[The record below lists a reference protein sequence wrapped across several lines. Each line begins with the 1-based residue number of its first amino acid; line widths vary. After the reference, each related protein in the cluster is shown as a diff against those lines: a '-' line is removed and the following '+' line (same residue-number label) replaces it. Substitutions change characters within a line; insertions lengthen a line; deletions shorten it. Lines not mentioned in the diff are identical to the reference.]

1 MSEPLS
7 SPLDYTV
14 RDGVAYV
21 TMNRPEAL
29 NALDRDLQRAL
40 ADAFV
45 TADHQDDVLAVVL
58 QGAGGRA
65 FSVGGD
71 LKAMTSRLEAG
82 EPLVGDAPRSDR
94 IRAHHP
100 VAKPGALPGMDEIYA
115 CSKPTIA
122 AVDGYALGGG
132 LEIALYCD
140 FRFATRQ
147 SVFALPE
154 PKRNLMAGPALVHLS
169 RMIPLGEAMFMELT
183 GTRMSA
189 ERAHAIGLV
198 QGLFDDRG
206 QMDAAVGAAVSEI
219 RENSPVAVQFLK
231 RVVREGRDMTVEQ
244 HWRFA
249 EMFLYTLTTMDDALE
264 GPRAFMEKRPPKWT
278 GH

>member
-1 MSEPLS
+1 MSDTLS
-7 SPLDYTV
+7 SPLDYSV

-29 NALDRDLQRAL
+29 NALNRDLQGAL
-40 ADAFV
+40 AEAFSAV
-45 TADHQDDVLAVVL
+45 DRDDDVLAVVL

-71 LKAMTSRLEAG
+71 LKAMASRLDSG
-82 EPLVGDAPRSDR
+82 GQLVGSAPASAGM
-94 IRAHHP
+94 RAHQS

-122 AVDGYALGGG
+122 AIDGYAMGGG
-132 LEIALYCD
+132 LELALYCD

-154 PKRNLMAGPALVHLS
+154 PKRNLLAGPALIHLS
-169 RMIPLGEAMFMELT
+169 RMVPLGEAMFMELT
-183 GTRMSA
+183 GARMPA

-198 QGLFDDRG
+198 QGLFADRSE
-206 QMDAAVGAAVSEI
+206 MDAAVGSAVAEL

-231 RVVREGRDMTVEQ
+231 RVVREGRDMTVDQ

-249 EMFLYTLTTMDDALE
+249 EMFLYTLSTMDDARE
-264 GPRAFMEKRPPKWT
+264 GPRAFVEKRRPNWT
-278 GH
+278 RR

>member
-1 MSEPLS
+1 MSDPMS
-7 SPLDYTV
+7 DPLDYTV
-14 RDGVAYV
+14 RDGVAHV

-40 ADAFV
+40 GEAFV
-45 TADHQDDVLAVVL
+45 AADRDDEVIAVVL
-58 QGAGGRA
+58 RGAGGRA

-71 LKAMTSRLEAG
+71 LKAMAARLGSGA
-82 EPLVGDAPRSDR
+82 PLVGTGTGSNRV
-94 IRAHHP
+94 RAHQS
-100 VAKPGALPGMDEIYA
+100 VAKPGALPGMDEVYA

-122 AVDGYALGGG
+122 AIDGYALGGG

-147 SVFALPE
+147 STFALPE

-169 RMIPLGEAMFMELT
+169 RMIPMGEALFMELT
-183 GTRMSA
+183 GARMPA
-189 ERAHAIGLV
+189 ERAYAIGLV
-198 QGLFDDRG
+198 QGLFPDRG
-206 QMDAAVGAAVSEI
+206 EMDRAVDAAVSEL
-219 RENSPVAVQFLK
+219 RENSPAAVQFLK

-249 EMFLYTLTTMDDALE
+249 EMFLYTLGTMDDAVE
-264 GPRAFMEKRPPKWT
+264 GPTAFVEKRRPEWK

>member
-1 MSEPLS
+1 MSDTLS
-7 SPLDYTV
+7 SPLDYSV

-29 NALDRDLQRAL
+29 NALNRELQRAL
-40 ADAFV
+40 AEAFT
-45 TADHQDDVLAVVL
+45 TADRDDDVLAVVL

-71 LKAMTSRLEAG
+71 LKAMASRLESG
-82 EPLVGDAPRSDR
+82 EPLVGDAPGSAR
-94 IRAHHP
+94 IRAHQP

-122 AVDGYALGGG
+122 AIDGYALGGG

-154 PKRNLMAGPALVHLS
+154 PKRNLLAGPALVHLS
-169 RMIPLGEAMFMELT
+169 RMIPLGEALFMELT
-183 GTRMSA
+183 GARIPA
-189 ERAHAIGLV
+189 ERAYAIGLV
-198 QGLFDDRG
+198 QGLFPDRA
-206 QMDAAVGAAVSEI
+206 QMDDAVAAALSEL

-249 EMFLYTLTTMDDALE
+249 EMFLHTLTTMDDALE
-264 GPRAFMEKRPPKWT
+264 GPRAFLEKRPPVWK
-278 GH
+278 GR